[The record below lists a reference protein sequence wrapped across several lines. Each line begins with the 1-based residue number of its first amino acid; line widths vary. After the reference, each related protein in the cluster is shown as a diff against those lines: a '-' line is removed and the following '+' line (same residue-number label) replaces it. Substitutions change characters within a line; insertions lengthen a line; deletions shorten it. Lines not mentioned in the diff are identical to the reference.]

1 MRLNTPTDP
10 NTNPTDNFLA
20 SVNDLFENMLQDVGD
35 ADMVGVDFHN
45 KVNQSDRPIGI
56 SFRQRNQLSGD
67 VIWSVFEKVSQ
78 SNSRFNALDALTVV
92 VHSARM
98 PVGFGFPVILYPTRI
113 RPGAALKCP
122 RYKRARSGALQ
133 PFKCTFQS
141 CIGLEL

>member
-1 MRLNTPTDP
+1 M
-10 NTNPTDNFLA
+10 DNFLA
-20 SVNDLFENMLQDVGD
+20 SVNDLFENMLQDLGD

-56 SFRQRNQLSGD
+56 SFGQRDHLSDD

-98 PVGFGFPVILYPTRI
+98 PV
-113 RPGAALKCP
+113 
-122 RYKRARSGALQ
+122 
-133 PFKCTFQS
+133 
-141 CIGLEL
+141 